1 MCQTPAGRDDCGDAA
16 ACRFH
21 PSHSD
26 PQEVLAAV
34 PRFAC
39 EVCRFDP
46 AAFQVLLESC
56 RHVQY
61 RYRMPMQDRC
71 QCVRADWGSE
81 KRSILAFKAQ
91 NPAFVPSFLSNHL
104 PMFPFSGQ
112 TFFCLPGVE
121 ILGFVTPYA
130 SLCRQRRLRNRPGRR
145 FGGRANPPRS
155 RAVATVVSCLHCRN
169 LVTYTLLIRSCSEK
183 SYARPGSSE
192 ASHRPVWLALPT

>member
-1 MCQTPAGRDDCGDAA
+1 MQDSAPVCGLALLFFQIEQFGGPYRLMCQTPAGRDDCGDAA

-61 RYRMPMQDRC
+61 MDLMPMQYRC
-71 QCVRADWGSE
+71 QCVRADGGTGN
-81 KRSILAFKAQ
+81 RSILAIKAQ
-91 NPAFVPSFLSNHL
+91 NPAFVTSFLTIITQCSFFRVKLFLVHQGWKSPVSSPL
-104 PMFPFSGQ
+104 MRVCVGSGGFATTRAGDLRDVQ
-112 TFFCLPGVE
+112 TLRG
-121 ILGFVTPYA
+121 LG
-130 SLCRQRRLRNRPGRR
+130 R
-145 FGGRANPPRS
+145 
-155 RAVATVVSCLHCRN
+155 
-169 LVTYTLLIRSCSEK
+169 
-183 SYARPGSSE
+183 
-192 ASHRPVWLALPT
+192 

>member
-1 MCQTPAGRDDCGDAA
+1 VQDSAPVCGLAHLFFQIEKFVGPYWLMCQTPAGRDDCGDTA

-61 RYRMPMQDRC
+61 MYRMPMQDMC
-71 QCVRADWGSE
+71 QCVLADWLSE

-91 NPAFVPSFLSNHL
+91 NPAFVPSFLSNHH
-104 PMFPFSGQ
+104 PMFLFPVKLFLLHQGWKSSISSPLMRVCVGSG
-112 TFFCLPGVE
+112 
-121 ILGFVTPYA
+121 GFATA
-130 SLCRQRRLRNRPGRR
+130 RAGD
-145 FGGRANPPRS
+145 GGN
-155 RAVATVVSCLHCRN
+155 
-169 LVTYTLLIRSCSEK
+169 
-183 SYARPGSSE
+183 
-192 ASHRPVWLALPT
+192 